1 MISSSYF
8 IIPPPKNTKHVFF
21 VFNKTDSKAQQT
33 NYDFV
38 GSHHISLSLIK
49 DCKENTDHAPAE
61 EEAVFVHVDFAGR
74 LQDLGTHLEGEQKLV
89 SLKQTTAGVSLKN
102 NNHDFT
108 KAQKSMLTLLIQQF
122 LRKIYF
128 VKTAYCK

>member
-1 MISSSYF
+1 M
-8 IIPPPKNTKHVFF
+8 
-21 VFNKTDSKAQQT
+21 
-33 NYDFV
+33 

-108 KAQKSMLTLLIQQF
+108 RAQKSMLTLLIQHNF
-122 LRKIYF
+122 SVKSVIINF
-128 VKTAYCK
+128 VKTAYCKWIVEIKTL